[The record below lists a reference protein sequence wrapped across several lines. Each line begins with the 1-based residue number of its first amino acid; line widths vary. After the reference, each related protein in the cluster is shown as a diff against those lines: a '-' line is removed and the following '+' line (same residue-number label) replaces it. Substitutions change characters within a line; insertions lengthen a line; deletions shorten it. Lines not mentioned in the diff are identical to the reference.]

1 MSAFY
6 FFMLN
11 IFIKTSFPNTEGNL
25 IFIIYKYQ
33 YITIIYIFQ

>member
-11 IFIKTSFPNTEGNL
+11 IFIKTSFPNTES
-25 IFIIYKYQ
+25 
-33 YITIIYIFQ
+33 YITKYKYIFQLLIYVYYFQ